1 MQGQGGQI
9 SFHQFIILI
18 KRFSLYVKLYWKI
31 FIGFFIATSILS
43 AATVVQP
50 YLLKLLADK
59 VLTAKNFAWLN
70 IIFLGILASSIF
82 KGVFTYIQGYLMA
95 LGGQGAIKRLRN
107 DLYEHLQFM
116 PLSFY
121 DKSRVGDIMVRL
133 TSDVG
138 TMTDIF
144 TSGFIALLND
154 MVVLVCSVAWMI
166 YKDWTLTFLALIVSP
181 FIALSLAR
189 FGKMIQHFS
198 NSFQGKV
205 SDLTS
210 LIQESISGI
219 KVVKSFTMEKYEA
232 QRFAKTNEENYKI
245 QMKVVQLMI
254 TQGPVVEILATLGI
268 GIVIWYGSLGVIQ
281 GKFTVGDMMAFWG
294 YMLLATN
301 PLNRITNTYGNVRR
315 GLVSAVRVFE
325 IMDFPTEVKDTAH
338 AKEIPQVKGSV
349 EFKGVSFS
357 YDKTNNI
364 LKDVNLTVHP
374 GETVAIVGRNGAG
387 KTTLVNLVARFYDAD
402 KGAVLVDGHDLR
414 GIQLHSLRRQMGLV
428 LQETI
433 LFSGTIYDNIA
444 YGKLD
449 AAEEEIIAAAK
460 SANAH
465 GFIMNLPDKYQTL
478 VGERGV
484 GLSGG
489 QRQRIAI
496 ARAILRNPRIL
507 ILDEATSSLD
517 KESEAV
523 VQDALEKLMSGR
535 TTFVIAHH
543 LSTIRRADK
552 IIVLDKGEVAEVG
565 THDELLRR
573 GGVYSCLYDDQ
584 LPEAV

>member
-1 MQGQGGQI
+1 MQAQGGQI

-31 FIGFFIATSILS
+31 FIGFFIATLILS

-133 TSDVG
+133 TSDVS

-219 KVVKSFTMEKYEA
+219 KVVKSFTREKYEA

-315 GLVSAVRVFE
+315 GLVSAIRVFE
-325 IMDFPTEVKDTAH
+325 IMDFPTEVKETAH

-374 GETVAIVGRNGAG
+374 GETVAVVGRNGAG

-414 GIQLHSLRRQMGLV
+414 SIQLHSLRRQMGLV

-565 THDELLRR
+565 THDELIRR
-573 GGVYSCLYDDQ
+573 GGVYSCLYDAQ